1 MQDSRAP
8 GEQQEGNH
16 RSGCVVL
23 FMSGYAQPILDAN
36 GVPSP
41 RYDIRLSRM
50 AKGAFREDC
59 QVAMSG

>member
-8 GEQQEGNH
+8 GEQREGNH

-36 GVPSP
+36 GAPLP
-41 RYDIRLSRM
+41 RYDN
-50 AKGAFREDC
+50 AQPDG
-59 QVAMSG
+59 